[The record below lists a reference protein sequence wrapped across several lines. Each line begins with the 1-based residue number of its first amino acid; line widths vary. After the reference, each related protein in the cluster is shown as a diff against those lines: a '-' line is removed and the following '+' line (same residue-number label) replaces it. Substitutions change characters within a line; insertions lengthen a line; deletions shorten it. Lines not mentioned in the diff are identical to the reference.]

1 METKREREKVA
12 EKRRHGGREKDK
24 TEPVTL
30 DERPSHCGLQLGMAG
45 GRA

>member
-1 METKREREKVA
+1 MDGRKRDRGRER
-12 EKRRHGGREKDK
+12 DK

-30 DERPSHCGLQLGMAG
+30 DERTSHCGLQLGMAG